1 MEVDK
6 YIKKIKKIIQDY
18 ISNGKYES
26 ALTSAKVLGTLYY
39 DYNQLYMDSDLEEA
53 LIKISNCIL
62 KNNEFTVDKK
72 CVLFYD
78 GFGLDL
84 RGWAASYVKAVSSL
98 GYFVI
103 YACPSAAKG
112 KIPHITSELD
122 KDNSQLIYIDSNS
135 SNIDKAK
142 KIDSI
147 FKNYKPNAAFFYTI
161 PSDVAAAI
169 AFSNNSSTTRF
180 QIDLTD
186 HAYWIGVNAFD
197 YTIECREMGA
207 SLALYERGIDRQ
219 RILKL
224 DCAPYINRE
233 KFDEPFPFDIYKN
246 KYVFT
251 GGALYKTLG
260 DANLLYYKTI
270 SYILDSFSDIKFL
283 YAGSGDDSEILKLVN
298 KYPERVFYISE
309 RPDFFEIIKNS
320 ILYINS
326 YPMFG
331 GLMMRY
337 AALAHKVPITLKHDH
352 DADGILIDQDKLG
365 IEFEDYQKYLDEIHK
380 LLSDEK
386 YRKQQEDKVQNAVIN
401 EHDFAENIKLLIEEQ
416 RTTYHFDKINKL
428 DTSNFRIEYKNRYNT
443 SILYKSFT
451 KKESVVLI
459 KSFPI
464 EYFLG
469 VFIKIK
475 ERLFK

>member
-1 MEVDK
+1 MEVNK
-6 YIKKIKKIIQDY
+6 YIKKLKKTIQY
-18 ISNGKYES
+18 YTLHGKYES
-26 ALTSAKVLGTLYY
+26 ALTSAKVLATLHY
-39 DYNQLYMDSDLEEA
+39 DYNQLYMDSDLEDA
-53 LIKISNCIL
+53 LIKIRDSIL
-62 KNNEFTVDKK
+62 EENKFTVDKE

-84 RGWAASYVKAVSSL
+84 RGWAASYVKALSSL
-98 GYFVI
+98 GYYVI
-103 YACPSAAKG
+103 YACPSVSKG
-112 KIPHITSELD
+112 KIPHIESELD
-122 KDNSQLIYIDSNS
+122 KCNSLLMYIDSNS
-135 SNIDKAK
+135 SNISRAK
-142 KIDSI
+142 KIDSL
-147 FKNYKPNAAFFYTI
+147 FKTYKPNTAFFYTI

-169 AFSNNSSTTRF
+169 AFSNNRSTTRF

-197 YTIECREMGA
+197 YAIECREMGA

-233 KFDEPFPFDIYKN
+233 IIDEPFPFDVYN
-246 KYVFT
+246 DKYVFT

-270 SYILDSFSDIKFL
+270 SYILDSFRDIKFL
-283 YAGSGDDSEILKLVN
+283 YAGSGDDTEILKLIN
-298 KYPERVFYISE
+298 EYPDRVFYIRE

-320 ILYINS
+320 ILYVNT

-337 AALAHKVPITLKHDH
+337 AALAHKVPITLKHDN

-365 IEFEDYQKYLDEIHK
+365 IEFDDYQKYLDEIHK

-386 YRKQQEDKVQNAVIN
+386 YRKQQEDKVKNAVIN
-401 EHDFAENIKLLIEEQ
+401 ENDFAENIKLLIEEN
-416 RTTYHFDKINKL
+416 RTTFHFDVINKL
-428 DTSNFRIEYKNRYNT
+428 DTLNFRKEYKNRY
-443 SILYKSFT
+443 SVSMLYKSFA
-451 KKESVVLI
+451 KRESFVLI

-464 EYFLG
+464 EYFVG

-475 ERLFK
+475 EKLYK